1 MPPGFRPPPGWGR
14 GLVAGGREGLRAED
28 FQRAT
33 IDGGLEAWVWRRR
46 GFTNRH
52 VVIATPF
59 GAADRSFSLDGR
71 VVSVPDGTAHFLEH
85 LVFQTERGS
94 ALGTFSRLGVRANA
108 FTSHTATAYYF
119 SGTANFAAAL
129 RELVGLVLTARFRPE
144 TVESERRVI
153 AQEIRMYEDDPGT
166 RVHQALLEALYS
178 SHPVRRRIAGT
189 LESLADISPA
199 TLETCH
205 EAFYHPSSLVLVAA
219 GDLEPQRVFD
229 LLSKEVTRLHPGR
242 RAPKLGRLEPEEPP
256 LPARHLARVDL
267 PVKRPLFLVGFKD
280 TPPPGADPWLLFR
293 REMATNLLLEVLLGP
308 ASPLYDDL
316 YRRGLVDETFS
327 ARYSTGPAFG
337 HAVMGG
343 ATRDADEAAAR
354 VQEGIRRGRQKGISA
369 KDLERKKRKARGQ
382 YVELA
387 DSLEGLATLFLLYR
401 LKGVDL
407 LGYPRLLEEVGLDE
421 VDLVLQEL
429 FVPERTSV
437 AVVAADRTGGL
448 PEV

>member
-1 MPPGFRPPPGWGR
+1 M
-14 GLVAGGREGLRAED
+14 RAED
-28 FQRAT
+28 FHRAV

-46 GFTNRH
+46 DFANRH

-59 GAADRSFSLDGR
+59 GAADTSFSLDGR
-71 VVSVPDGTAHFLEH
+71 VVNVPDGTAHFLEH

-129 RELVGLVLTARFRPE
+129 RELLGLVLTARFRPE
-144 TVESERRVI
+144 TVDSERRVI
-153 AQEIRMYEDDPGT
+153 AQEIRMYEDDPGA
-166 RVHQALLEALYS
+166 RAHQALLEALYL

-189 LESLADISPA
+189 LESVAEISPA
-199 TLETCH
+199 TLEACH
-205 EAFYHPSSLVLVAA
+205 EAFYHPKSLVLVAA

-229 LLSKEVTRLHPGR
+229 LLSAEVTRLHSGRRVPEPGR
-242 RAPKLGRLEPEEPP
+242 VKPEEPP
-256 LPARHLARVDL
+256 LPARPFTRVTL

-280 TPPPGADPWLLFR
+280 TPPPGAGPWLLFR
-293 REMATNLLLEVLLGP
+293 REMAVNLLLEVLLGP

-354 VQEGIRRGRQKGISA
+354 VQEGIWRRRQKGISA

-448 PEV
+448 PEE